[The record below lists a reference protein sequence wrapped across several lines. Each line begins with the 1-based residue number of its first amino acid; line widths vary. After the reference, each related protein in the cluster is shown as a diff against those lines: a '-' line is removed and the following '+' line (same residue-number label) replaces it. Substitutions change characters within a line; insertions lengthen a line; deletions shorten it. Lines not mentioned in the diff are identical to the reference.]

1 MKAEPAIRTAIYPDS
16 QTAEVLVRDYLEVV
30 YAYASRRLVTT
41 ADAEDVV
48 AETFQVA
55 IQNLHRKRNSD
66 TKLWLFG
73 IARRKVAD
81 TLRKRKRRREDS
93 LQPWLATSESP
104 QNNLERAESVASIRR
119 IVLSLPDDQR
129 EALLLQHLEGLSIA
143 EIGIVMG
150 RSAAAI
156 NSLLQRARKRAFQ
169 EGKDYF
175 LEEIS

>member
-1 MKAEPAIRTAIYPDS
+1 MKAEPAIRTTIYPDS
-16 QTAEVLVRDYLEVV
+16 QTAEELVRDYLEIV
-30 YAYASRRLVTT
+30 YTYASRRLPTT

-48 AETFQVA
+48 AETFQAA
-55 IQNLHRKRNSD
+55 IQNLHRKRNAD
-66 TKLWLFG
+66 IKLWLLG

-93 LQPWLATSESP
+93 LQPWLATGESL
-104 QNNLERAESVASIRR
+104 QHDLERAESVASIRR
-119 IVLSLPDDQR
+119 IVLALPEDQR

-150 RSAAAI
+150 RSPAAI